1 MSAQPIPFP
10 PREPTYTQLRAQLAV
25 YRAEFEVMRNTPAA
39 ILIAAMRTIVREA
52 DEGCRDSGNPARDAE
67 RLAALFSIRHV
78 ALDAL
83 SAVRVGERGMDVKE
97 STCAS

>member
-10 PREPTYTQLRAQLAV
+10 PREPTYAQLRAQIAV

-39 ILIAAMRTIVREA
+39 ILIAAMRKIITEA
-52 DEGCRDSGNPARDAE
+52 DEGCRDSGNPKRDAD

-83 SAVRVGERGMDVKE
+83 SAVRMSERGPIGNE
-97 STCAS
+97 PPCG

>member
-10 PREPTYTQLRAQLAV
+10 PREPTYAQLRAQIAV

-39 ILIAAMRTIVREA
+39 ILIAAMRTIVTQA
-52 DEGCRDSGNPARDAE
+52 DDGCRDSGNPQRDAD

-78 ALDAL
+78 ALDSLFACK
-83 SAVRVGERGMDVKE
+83 VGERGPIGNE
-97 STCAS
+97 PPCG